1 MPRTT
6 LDIDEPVLRKIK
18 DLQKK
23 QGQSMGKIV
32 SQLLAEALAT
42 NAKDPKQTR
51 LKWISKPM
59 HALVDLSDKDT
70 IYKILDEKHRWA
82 IP

>member
-1 MPRTT
+1 
-6 LDIDEPVLRKIK
+6 
-18 DLQKK
+18 
-23 QGQSMGKIV
+23 MGKIV
-32 SQLLAEALAT
+32 SQLLAEALAN

-70 IYKILDEKHRWA
+70 IHKILDEKHR
-82 IP
+82 

>member
-6 LDIDEPVLRKIK
+6 LDIDAPVLNKIK

-23 QGQSMGKIV
+23 QGQSMGKVV
-32 SQLLAEALAT
+32 SQLLAEALDKRTKRPAL
-42 NAKDPKQTR
+42 PK

-59 HALVDLSDKDT
+59 NALVDLSDKDAL
-70 IYKILDEKHRWA
+70 YKILDEKNR
-82 IP
+82 

>member
-6 LDIDEPVLRKIK
+6 LDIDAPVLRKIK
-18 DLQKK
+18 ELQKK

-32 SQLLAEALAT
+32 SQLLAEALRT
-42 NAKDPKQTR
+42 NAKSPKQTR

-70 IYKILDEKHRWA
+70 IYKILDEKNR
-82 IP
+82 